1 MRRCQRG
8 FTYLLALFA
17 VGAAGLI
24 AVRAIPLVETFEQ
37 REKEAE
43 LLYIGQQFRQAI
55 GNYYQ
60 SSPGMLKRYPAKLE
74 DLLLDRRFVGI
85 KRHLRRIYTDPFTR
99 QAEWG
104 LVRDADGAIMGVH
117 SLHDA
122 QPIKQG
128 GFREIDVALA
138 GARNYRNWQF
148 VYYPPLSQ
156 ETKGTVG
163 LVVQSALK

>member
-1 MRRCQRG
+1 MVVRRPQWG

-17 VGAAGLI
+17 VGAASLI
-24 AVRAIPLVETFEQ
+24 AIRAIPVVETFEQ

-43 LLYIGQQFRQAI
+43 LLYIGQQFRHAI
-55 GNYYQ
+55 GSYYQ

-85 KRHLRRIYTDPFTR
+85 KRHLRRIYNDPFTR

-104 LVRDADGAIMGVH
+104 LVRDTDGTIVGVH

-128 GFREIDVALA
+128 SFREVDATLA
-138 GARNYRNWQF
+138 GARNYRDWKF
-148 VYYPPLSQ
+148 VYLPP
-156 ETKGTVG
+156 
-163 LVVQSALK
+163 AN